1 MRPALIVL
9 AEDPAGG
16 VPGLTDDARVADT
29 LLARTL
35 TLARAVGGVG
45 RVLLFSPP
53 EAEATLTSRSLG
65 FRLWPAEGDTP
76 GARYANAFRQSG
88 ELGYEGAVV
97 IGLGVPTIP
106 PQRLTEAAALL
117 EEHQGVLIPD
127 GAGGVAVLG
136 LQGAEP
142 TLFPPT
148 GGVPDHDTLCTRAR
162 QQRVRLHE
170 LPAHPALT
178 PLDLDDHLGVAA
190 AG

>member
-16 VPGLTDDARVADT
+16 VPGLTDDARVTDT

-35 TLARAVGGVG
+35 EVARAVGGVG

-53 EAEATLTSRSLG
+53 EAEAQLTSRSLG
-65 FRLWPAEGDTP
+65 FRLWPAEGETP
-76 GARYANAFRQSG
+76 GRRYANAFKQAG
-88 ELGYEGAVV
+88 ELGYEGGVV
-97 IGLGVPTIP
+97 VGLGVPTIP
-106 PQRLTEAAALL
+106 PARLTEAAALL

-127 GAGGVAVLG
+127 GRGGVAVLG

-142 TLFPPT
+142 TLFN
-148 GGVPDHDTLCTRAR
+148 GGEEVPSYDTLCTRAR

-170 LPAHPALT
+170 LPPHPALT
-178 PLDLDDHLGVAA
+178 PMGLDDFLGVAA

>member
-9 AEDPAGG
+9 AEDLAGG
-16 VPGLTDDARVADT
+16 VTGLTDDARVADT

-35 TLARAVGGVG
+35 ELARAVGGVG

-53 EAEATLTSRSLG
+53 EAETTLTSRSLG

-76 GARYANAFRQSG
+76 GRRYANAFRQAG
-88 ELGYEGAVV
+88 DLGYEGGVV
-97 IGLGVPTIP
+97 LGLGVPTMP
-106 PQRLTEAAALL
+106 PARLTEAAALL

-127 GAGGVAVLG
+127 GRGGVAVLG

-142 TLFPPT
+142 TLFNGSDDVPT
-148 GGVPDHDTLCTRAR
+148 YDVLCTRAR

-170 LPAHPALT
+170 LPPHPALT
-178 PLDLDDHLGVAA
+178 PVELDDALGVAA

>member
-9 AEDPAGG
+9 AEDLAGG
-16 VPGLTDDARVADT
+16 VQGVTDDARVADT

-35 TLARAVGGVG
+35 ELARAVGGVG

-53 EAEATLTSRSLG
+53 EAETTLTSRSLG
-65 FRLWPAEGDTP
+65 FRLWPADGDTP
-76 GARYANAFRQSG
+76 GRRYANAFRQAG

-106 PQRLTEAAALL
+106 PARLTEAAALL

-127 GAGGVAVLG
+127 TAGGVAVLG

-142 TLFPPT
+142 TLFPN
-148 GGVPDHDTLCTRAR
+148 GEAVPDHDTLCTRAR

-170 LPAHPALT
+170 LPPHPALT
-178 PLDLDDHLGVAA
+178 PFSLDDSLGVAA

>member
-9 AEDPAGG
+9 VEDPAGG
-16 VPGLTDDARVADT
+16 VPGLTDDPRVADT

-35 TLARAVGGVG
+35 ELARAVGGVG

-53 EAEATLTSRSLG
+53 EAEGALTSRALG
-65 FRLWPAEGDTP
+65 FRLWPAEGDST
-76 GARYANAFRQSG
+76 GRRYANAFRQAG

-97 IGLGVPTIP
+97 LGLGVPTIP
-106 PQRLTEAAALL
+106 PHRLTEAAGLL
-117 EEHQGVLIPD
+117 EEHQGVVVPD
-127 GAGGVAVLG
+127 GTGGVAVLG

-142 TLFPPT
+142 TLFPSD
-148 GGVPDHDTLCTRAR
+148 GRVPDHEILCTRAR

-170 LPAHPALT
+170 LEPHPALT
-178 PLDLDDHLGVAA
+178 PAGLDDYLAVAA

>member
-117 EEHQGVLIPD
+117 EEHQGVVIPD

-142 TLFPPT
+142 TLFPPSE
-148 GGVPDHDTLCTRAR
+148 GVPDHDTLCTRAR

-178 PLDLDDHLGVAA
+178 PMGLDDVLGVAA

>member
-16 VPGLTDDARVADT
+16 VPGLTDDARVTDT

-35 TLARAVGGVG
+35 EVARAVGGVG

-53 EAEATLTSRSLG
+53 EAEAQLTSRSLG
-65 FRLWPAEGDTP
+65 FRLWPAEGETP
-76 GARYANAFRQSG
+76 GRRYANAFKQAG
-88 ELGYEGAVV
+88 ELGYEGGVV
-97 IGLGVPTIP
+97 LGLGVPTIP
-106 PQRLTEAAALL
+106 PARLTEAAALL

-127 GAGGVAVLG
+127 GSGGVAVLG

-142 TLFPPT
+142 TLFN
-148 GGVPDHDTLCTRAR
+148 GGEEVPSYDTLCTRAR

-170 LPAHPALT
+170 LPPHPALT
-178 PLDLDDHLGVAA
+178 PMGLDDFLGVAA

>member
-9 AEDPAGG
+9 AEDLTGG
-16 VPGLTDDARVADT
+16 VRGLTDDARVADT

-35 TLARAVGGVG
+35 DVARAVGGVG

-76 GARYANAFRQSG
+76 GRRYANAFRQAG
-88 ELGYEGAVV
+88 ELGYEGGVV

-106 PQRLTEAAALL
+106 PARLTEAAALL
-117 EEHQGVLIPD
+117 EEHQGVLVPD
-127 GAGGVAVLG
+127 GNGGAAVLG

-142 TLFPPT
+142 TLFNGGEDVPT
-148 GGVPDHDTLCTRAR
+148 YDVLCTRAR

-170 LPAHPALT
+170 LAPHPALT
-178 PLDLDDHLGVAA
+178 PVDLDDFLGVAA

>member
-16 VPGLTDDARVADT
+16 VPGLTDDARVTDT

-35 TLARAVGGVG
+35 EVARAVGGVG

-53 EAEATLTSRSLG
+53 EAEAQLTSRSLG
-65 FRLWPAEGDTP
+65 FRLWPAEGETP
-76 GARYANAFRQSG
+76 GRRYANAFKQAG
-88 ELGYEGAVV
+88 ELGYEGGVV
-97 IGLGVPTIP
+97 LGLGVPTIP
-106 PQRLTEAAALL
+106 PARLTEAAALL

-127 GAGGVAVLG
+127 GRGGVAVLG
-136 LQGAEP
+136 LQGAER
-142 TLFPPT
+142 TLFN
-148 GGVPDHDTLCTRAR
+148 GGEEVPSYDTLCTRAR

-170 LPAHPALT
+170 LPPHPALT
-178 PLDLDDHLGVAA
+178 PMGLDDFLGVAA

>member
-142 TLFPPT
+142 TLFPAS

-170 LPAHPALT
+170 LPPHPALT

>member
-9 AEDPAGG
+9 AEDLAGG

-35 TLARAVGGVG
+35 DLARSVGGVG

-76 GARYANAFRQSG
+76 GRRYANAFRQAG
-88 ELGYEGAVV
+88 ELGYEGGVV
-97 IGLGVPTIP
+97 LGLGVPTIAP
-106 PQRLTEAAALL
+106 DRLTEAAAML

-127 GAGGVAVLG
+127 GSGGVAVLG

-142 TLFPPT
+142 TLFN
-148 GGVPDHDTLCTRAR
+148 GGEAVPSYEVLCTRAR
-162 QQRVRLHE
+162 QQRIRLHE
-170 LPAHPALT
+170 LPPHPALT
-178 PLDLDDHLGVAA
+178 QVELDDYLGLPA

>member
-16 VPGLTDDARVADT
+16 VPGLTDDARVTDT

-35 TLARAVGGVG
+35 EVARAVGGVG

-53 EAEATLTSRSLG
+53 EAEAQLTSRSLG
-65 FRLWPAEGDTP
+65 FRLWPAEGETP
-76 GARYANAFRQSG
+76 GRRYANAFKQAG
-88 ELGYEGAVV
+88 ELGYEGGVV
-97 IGLGVPTIP
+97 LGLGVPTIP
-106 PQRLTEAAALL
+106 PARLTEAAALL

-127 GAGGVAVLG
+127 GGGGVAVLG

-142 TLFPPT
+142 TLFN
-148 GGVPDHDTLCTRAR
+148 GGEEVPSYDTLCTRAR

-170 LPAHPALT
+170 LPPHPALT
-178 PLDLDDHLGVAA
+178 PMGLDDFLGVAA

>member
-35 TLARAVGGVG
+35 EVARAVGGVG

-170 LPAHPALT
+170 LPPHRALT

>member
-9 AEDPAGG
+9 AEDLTGG
-16 VPGLTDDARVADT
+16 VRGLTGDARVADT

-35 TLARAVGGVG
+35 DLARAVGGVG

-76 GARYANAFRQSG
+76 GRRYANAFRQAG
-88 ELGYEGAVV
+88 ELGYEGGVV
-97 IGLGVPTIP
+97 LGLGVPTIP
-106 PQRLTEAAALL
+106 PARLTEAAAML

-127 GAGGVAVLG
+127 GSGGVAVLG

-142 TLFPPT
+142 TLFNGGDEVPT
-148 GGVPDHDTLCTRAR
+148 YDVLCTRAR
-162 QQRVRLHE
+162 QQRIRLHE
-170 LPAHPALT
+170 LAPHPALA
-178 PLDLDDHLGVAA
+178 PVDLDDFLGVAA

>member
-16 VPGLTDDARVADT
+16 VPGLTDDARVTDT

-35 TLARAVGGVG
+35 EVARAVGGVG

-53 EAEATLTSRSLG
+53 EAEAQLTSRSLG
-65 FRLWPAEGDTP
+65 FRLWPAEGETP
-76 GARYANAFRQSG
+76 GRRYANAFKQAG
-88 ELGYEGAVV
+88 ELGYEGGVV
-97 IGLGVPTIP
+97 LGLGVPTIP
-106 PQRLTEAAALL
+106 PARLTEAAALL

-127 GAGGVAVLG
+127 GRGGVAVLG

-142 TLFPPT
+142 TLFN
-148 GGVPDHDTLCTRAR
+148 GGEEVPSYDTLCTRAR

-170 LPAHPALT
+170 LPPHPALT
-178 PLDLDDHLGVAA
+178 PVGLDDFLGVAA

>member
-9 AEDPAGG
+9 ADDPASG
-16 VPGLTDDARVADT
+16 VPGLTDDAQVADT

-35 TLARAVGGVG
+35 ELSRAVGGVG

-53 EAEATLTSRSLG
+53 EAETTLTSRSLG

-76 GARYANAFRQSG
+76 GRRYANAFRQAG

-106 PQRLTEAAALL
+106 PARLTEAAALL

-127 GAGGVAVLG
+127 GSGGVAVLG

-142 TLFPPT
+142 TLFSA
-148 GGVPDHDTLCTRAR
+148 GAVPDHDTLCTRAR

-170 LPAHPALT
+170 LPPHPALT
-178 PLDLDDHLGVAA
+178 PLGLDDVLGVAA

>member
-1 MRPALIVL
+1 
-9 AEDPAGG
+9 
-16 VPGLTDDARVADT
+16 
-29 LLARTL
+29 
-35 TLARAVGGVG
+35 
-45 RVLLFSPP
+45 
-53 EAEATLTSRSLG
+53 LTSRSLG

-127 GAGGVAVLG
+127 GTGGVAVLG

-142 TLFPPT
+142 TLFPPS

-170 LPAHPALT
+170 LPPHPALT

>member
-9 AEDPAGG
+9 AEDLAGG
-16 VPGLTDDARVADT
+16 VPGLTDDGRVADT

-35 TLARAVGGVG
+35 DVARAVGGVG

-76 GARYANAFRQSG
+76 GRRYANAFRQAG
-88 ELGYEGAVV
+88 ELGYEGGVV
-97 IGLGVPTIP
+97 LGLGVPTIP
-106 PQRLTEAAALL
+106 PARLTEAAALL

-127 GAGGVAVLG
+127 GSGGVAVLG

-142 TLFPPT
+142 TLFNGGEEVPT
-148 GGVPDHDTLCTRAR
+148 YDVLCTRAR

-170 LPAHPALT
+170 LPPHPALT
-178 PLDLDDHLGVAA
+178 PMELDDFLGVAA

>member
-16 VPGLTDDARVADT
+16 VPGITDRSDVAET

-35 TLARAVGGVG
+35 NVARSVGGVG

-53 EAEATLTSRSLG
+53 EAEGALTSRSLG
-65 FRLWPAEGDTP
+65 FRLWPAEGDSP
-76 GARYANAFRQSG
+76 GRRYANAFRQAG
-88 ELGYEGAVV
+88 ELGYEGAVI
-97 IGLGVPTIP
+97 IGLGVPTIAP
-106 PQRLTEAAALL
+106 ERLTEAAALL
-117 EEHQGVLIPD
+117 EEHQGVLVPD
-127 GAGGVAVLG
+127 GTGGVAVLG

-142 TLFPPT
+142 TLFPP
-148 GGVPDHDTLCTRAR
+148 GEAVPDQDTLCTRAR

-170 LPAHPALT
+170 LAPHPALT
-178 PLDLDDHLGVAA
+178 PRGLDDYLAVAA

>member
-9 AEDPAGG
+9 ADDPASG
-16 VPGLTDDARVADT
+16 VPGLTDDAQVADT

-35 TLARAVGGVG
+35 ELSRAVGGVG

-76 GARYANAFRQSG
+76 GRRYANAFRQAG
-88 ELGYEGAVV
+88 ELVYEGAVV

-106 PQRLTEAAALL
+106 PSRLTEAAALL

-127 GAGGVAVLG
+127 GSGGVAVLG

-142 TLFPPT
+142 TLFNGSDAVPT
-148 GGVPDHDTLCTRAR
+148 YDVLCTRAR

-170 LPAHPALT
+170 LPPHQATIH
-178 PLDLDDHLGVAA
+178 LDDHLGVAA

>member
-117 EEHQGVLIPD
+117 EEHQGVVIPD

-142 TLFPPT
+142 TLFPPS
-148 GGVPDHDTLCTRAR
+148 GGVPDHETLCTRAR

-178 PLDLDDHLGVAA
+178 PLGLDDHLGVAA

>member
-9 AEDPAGG
+9 ADDPASG
-16 VPGLTDDARVADT
+16 VPGVTDDAQVADT

-35 TLARAVGGVG
+35 ELSRAVGGVG

-53 EAEATLTSRSLG
+53 EAETTLTSRSLG

-76 GARYANAFRQSG
+76 GRRYANAFRQAG

-97 IGLGVPTIP
+97 IGLGVPDIP
-106 PQRLTEAAALL
+106 PARLTEAAALL

-127 GAGGVAVLG
+127 GSGGVAVLG

-142 TLFPPT
+142 TLFNGGDQVPT
-148 GGVPDHDTLCTRAR
+148 YEVLCTRAR

-170 LPAHPALT
+170 LPPYAAGAPIQ
-178 PLDLDDHLGVAA
+178 LDDHLGVAA

>member
-35 TLARAVGGVG
+35 ELARAVGGVG

-170 LPAHPALT
+170 LPPHPALT

>member
-65 FRLWPAEGDTP
+65 FRLWPAAGDTP

-97 IGLGVPTIP
+97 IGLGIPTIP

-117 EEHQGVLIPD
+117 EEHQGVIIPD

-142 TLFPPT
+142 TLFPAS

-178 PLDLDDHLGVAA
+178 PLGLDDHLGVAA

>member
-9 AEDPAGG
+9 AEDLAGG
-16 VPGLTDDARVADT
+16 VPGLTDDPRVADT

-65 FRLWPAEGDTP
+65 FRLWPADGDTP
-76 GARYANAFRQSG
+76 GRRYANAFRQAG
-88 ELGYEGAVV
+88 ELGYEGGVV

-106 PQRLTEAAALL
+106 PARLTEAAALL

-127 GAGGVAVLG
+127 GSGGVAVLA
-136 LQGAEP
+136 LQGDEP
-142 TLFPPT
+142 TLFN
-148 GGVPDHDTLCTRAR
+148 GGEAVPSYEVLCTRAR

-170 LPAHPALT
+170 LPPHPALR
-178 PLDLDDHLGVAA
+178 PMELDDDLGVAA

>member
-170 LPAHPALT
+170 LPPHPALT

>member
-16 VPGLTDDARVADT
+16 VPGLTDDARVTDT

-35 TLARAVGGVG
+35 EVARAVGGVG

-53 EAEATLTSRSLG
+53 EAEAQLTSRSLG
-65 FRLWPAEGDTP
+65 FRLWPADGETP
-76 GARYANAFRQSG
+76 GRRYANAFKQAG
-88 ELGYEGAVV
+88 ELGYEGGVV
-97 IGLGVPTIP
+97 LGLGVPTIP
-106 PQRLTEAAALL
+106 PARLTEAAALL

-127 GAGGVAVLG
+127 GSGGVAVLG

-142 TLFPPT
+142 TLFN
-148 GGVPDHDTLCTRAR
+148 GGEEVPSYDTLCTRAR

-170 LPAHPALT
+170 LPPHPALT
-178 PLDLDDHLGVAA
+178 PMGLDDFLGVAA

>member
-35 TLARAVGGVG
+35 ELARAVGGVG

-53 EAEATLTSRSLG
+53 EAETQLTSRSLG

-76 GARYANAFRQSG
+76 GRRYANAFRQAG

-97 IGLGVPTIP
+97 IGLGVPAMP
-106 PQRLTEAAALL
+106 PARLTEAAGLL

-127 GAGGVAVLG
+127 GSGGVAVLG

-142 TLFPPT
+142 TLFPP
-148 GGVPDHDTLCTRAR
+148 GEAVPDHDTLCARAR

-170 LPAHPALT
+170 LPPQPALT
-178 PLDLDDHLGVAA
+178 PLGLDDYLGVAA

>member
-117 EEHQGVLIPD
+117 EEHQGVVIPD

-142 TLFPPT
+142 TLFPPS

-178 PLDLDDHLGVAA
+178 PLGLDDHLGVAA

>member
-16 VPGLTDDARVADT
+16 VPGLTDDARVTDT

-35 TLARAVGGVG
+35 EVARAVGGVG

-53 EAEATLTSRSLG
+53 EAEAQLTSRSLG
-65 FRLWPAEGDTP
+65 FRLWPAEGETP
-76 GARYANAFRQSG
+76 GRRYANAFKQAG
-88 ELGYEGAVV
+88 ELGYEGGVV
-97 IGLGVPTIP
+97 LGVPTIP
-106 PQRLTEAAALL
+106 PARLTEAAALL

-127 GAGGVAVLG
+127 GRGGVAVLG
-136 LQGAEP
+136 LQGAER
-142 TLFPPT
+142 TLFN
-148 GGVPDHDTLCTRAR
+148 GGEEVPSYDTLCTRAR

-170 LPAHPALT
+170 LPPHPALT
-178 PLDLDDHLGVAA
+178 PMGLDDFLGVAA

>member
-9 AEDPAGG
+9 ADDPASG
-16 VPGLTDDARVADT
+16 VPGLTNDPGVADT

-35 TLARAVGGVG
+35 ELSRAVGGVG

-76 GARYANAFRQSG
+76 GRRYANAFRQAG

-97 IGLGVPTIP
+97 IGVGVPDIP
-106 PQRLTEAAALL
+106 PARLTEAAGLL

-127 GAGGVAVLG
+127 GNGGVAVLG

-142 TLFPPT
+142 TLFNGGDEVPT
-148 GGVPDHDTLCTRAR
+148 HDVLCTRAR

-170 LPAHPALT
+170 LAPHQPT
-178 PLDLDDHLGVAA
+178 IHLDDHLGVAA

>member
-9 AEDPAGG
+9 AEDLAGG
-16 VPGLTDDARVADT
+16 VPGLTDDGPVADT

-35 TLARAVGGVG
+35 ELARAVGGVG

-76 GARYANAFRQSG
+76 GQRYANAFSQAG
-88 ELGYEGAVV
+88 ELGYEGGVV

-106 PQRLTEAAALL
+106 PARLTEAAALL

-127 GAGGVAVLG
+127 GRGGVAVLG

-142 TLFPPT
+142 TLFP
-148 GGVPDHDTLCTRAR
+148 GGDGVPTCDELWTRAR

-170 LPAHPALT
+170 LPPHPALST
-178 PLDLDDHLGVAA
+178 MELDDFLGVAA